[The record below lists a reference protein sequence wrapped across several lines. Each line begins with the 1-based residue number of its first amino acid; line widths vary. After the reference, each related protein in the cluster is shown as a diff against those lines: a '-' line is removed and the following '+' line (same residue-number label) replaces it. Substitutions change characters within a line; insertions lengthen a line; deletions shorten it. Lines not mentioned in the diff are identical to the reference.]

1 MITII
6 PKKFEDKIDIAIED
20 DVNKLG
26 INFSISRANFDVED
40 GLEKVLNFI
49 ADYVNQN
56 YECLHVKKENGYK
69 VINTNESNKRLSS

>member
-6 PKKFEDKIDIAIED
+6 PKKLEDKIDIAIED

-26 INFSISRANFDVED
+26 MGFSIPIDDYNAED

-56 YECLHVKKENGYK
+56 YKCMHERRKNGLK
-69 VINTNESNKRLSS
+69 VINTNGNN